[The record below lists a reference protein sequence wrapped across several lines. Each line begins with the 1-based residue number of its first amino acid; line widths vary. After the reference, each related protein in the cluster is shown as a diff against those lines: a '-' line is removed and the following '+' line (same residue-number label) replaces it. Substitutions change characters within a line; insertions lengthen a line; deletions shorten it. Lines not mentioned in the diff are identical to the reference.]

1 MTEME
6 RQDRLSPK
14 KRASLSH
21 QKALKI
27 NFLVIGIASI
37 LVLVPIIATAIKIRA
52 VSSLPMSTIYPTPTR
67 IPTATATSQPD
78 PTPTPRSMPTPRPT
92 PTPAPLT
99 PFPATFAQQLA
110 VMQAKGRYF
119 LHGNTQLPEI
129 ALTFDDGPNPTYTP
143 QVLAI
148 LRQYKVKATFFCVGS
163 MVQAYP
169 SLVKQEYAEGH
180 VIGNHTWGHPNM
192 PSLSIASII
201 WQLTTAG
208 DAIQQVIGV
217 RPDLFRPP
225 YGAISNNVLTYA
237 NYLGLTII
245 QWNVDPRDW
254 SRPGVDVIYARVLAQ
269 TSAGSI
275 ILMHDG
281 GGDRTQTVAAL
292 PMIIEWFQ
300 THGFQFVTI
309 PRLVHDA
316 HLIPGIHTTTSA

>member
-1 MTEME
+1 ME
-6 RQDRLSPK
+6 RQDRLSRPPGY
-14 KRASLSH
+14 KRGASLSR
-21 QKALKI
+21 QKALKV
-27 NFLVIGIASI
+27 NFLVISIASI
-37 LVLVPIIATAIKIRA
+37 LLLTPILVITAIKIRA
-52 VSSLPMSTIYPTPTR
+52 VSSLPTTTLYPTPTR
-67 IPTATATSQPD
+67 MPTATATPQPS
-78 PTPTPRSMPTPRPT
+78 PTPTPRPT

-110 VMQAKGRYF
+110 IMQAKGRYF

-180 VIGNHTWGHPNM
+180 IIGNHTWGHPNM

-208 DAIQQVIGV
+208 DAIQQVTGV
-217 RPDLFRPP
+217 RPNLFRPP
-225 YGAISNNVLTYA
+225 YGAVNNNVLTYA
-237 NYLGLTII
+237 NYLGLTVI

-269 TSAGSI
+269 TRAGSI

-300 THGFQFVTI
+300 QHGFQFVTI